1 MCFSPVTAS
10 ARCRSGFWLNLQ
22 KLVDD
27 VVAVSLSTLLVEAGH
42 GASKRVSVG
51 GVRGGSD
58 AKLCRGVTEERSL
71 LRHHHL
77 FDALVCDALALDVGQ
92 VPL

>member
-1 MCFSPVTAS
+1 MAELAELGVED
-10 ARCRSGFWLNLQ
+10 N
-22 KLVDD
+22 
-27 VVAVSLSTLLVEAGH
+27 VVAVSLPTLLVEAEH
-42 GASKRVSVG
+42 DASKRVLVG
-51 GVRGGSD
+51 GARGGSD

-77 FDALVCDALALDVGQ
+77 FGAIVRDAVVLDVAQ